1 MNVRSNI
8 RRGRLLEA
16 GVLAPI
22 AAVVPRVQERVGGPR
37 IELVMS
43 LVRGAFA
50 GLVKANRLGHVF
62 ADDATVDEARA
73 LVWRT
78 HAPEV
83 ARAVELRA

>member
-8 RRGRLLEA
+8 RRDRVLEV

-22 AAVVPRVQERVGGPR
+22 AAVVQRVQERVGGPR

-43 LVRGAFA
+43 LVWG
-50 GLVKANRLGHVF
+50 
-62 ADDATVDEARA
+62 
-73 LVWRT
+73 
-78 HAPEV
+78 APEV